1 MGYGYIGRRLLT
13 VLAAVMMIVSLIA
26 AGLFFFSEYT
36 EKRCTAE
43 TRGIITDAA
52 VIRGNNTVSDQGG
65 SRNHYTYTVEYSA
78 GENQLSFEESASGN
92 SFSRGDEVSVFYDPE
107 NPAVHYVKGIYFDSS
122 SQLAGVKILL
132 SFLPETAALFIL
144 LAAAES
150 SESRAGRRLQVQ

>member
-43 TRGIITDAA
+43 TKGIITDAA

-65 SRNHYTYTVEYSA
+65 SRNHYTYTVESSA

-107 NPAVHYVKGIYFDSS
+107 NPLK
-122 SQLAGVKILL
+122 
-132 SFLPETAALFIL
+132 
-144 LAAAES
+144 
-150 SESRAGRRLQVQ
+150 R